1 MSVWTGLMR
10 ASCSI
15 CPLLADL
22 SGELPSSLQPLI
34 FLLHSVSAP
43 VSLFLF
49 SSSPPPLWQKQP
61 TALFPIVLQLSFLY
75 KSFFSTS
82 TCPCRR
88 AQNVPSSCTAMRHC
102 RSVHSVTDS
111 SSVTHREG
119 GTSSYWADHSDSIS
133 KPPSVDSQSRDFN
146 RMMGQRGFD
155 LHDPTENISH
165 F

>member
-1 MSVWTGLMR
+1 MLICDLCGSVSVWTGLTR

-22 SGELPSSLQPLI
+22 SGELASSLQPLT

-49 SSSPPPLWQKQP
+49 SSSPPPLLQKQP
-61 TALFPIVLQLSFLY
+61 TALFLIVLQLSFLY

-88 AQNVPSSCTAMRHC
+88 AQHVPSSCTAMRHC
-102 RSVHSVTDS
+102 RSVHCVTDS
-111 SSVTHREG
+111 SSVTARQG
-119 GTSSYWADHSDSIS
+119 RRDKQLLSR
-133 KPPSVDSQSRDFN
+133 SQRQHQQAAQC
-146 RMMGQRGFD
+146 GQSEQGFKQD
-155 LHDPTENISH
+155 DGSGRL
-165 F
+165 